1 MLLTPARA
9 RQVELTRKER
19 EQLEAQKEPEADP
32 EMIAKDMERLKLIKE
47 KREAQARKRIE
58 TDGWDKM
65 KPLAEDNHPPGM
77 KWPPPDKS

>member
-1 MLLTPARA
+1 
-9 RQVELTRKER
+9 
-19 EQLEAQKEPEADP
+19 
-32 EMIAKDMERLKLIKE
+32 MIAKDMERLKLIKE